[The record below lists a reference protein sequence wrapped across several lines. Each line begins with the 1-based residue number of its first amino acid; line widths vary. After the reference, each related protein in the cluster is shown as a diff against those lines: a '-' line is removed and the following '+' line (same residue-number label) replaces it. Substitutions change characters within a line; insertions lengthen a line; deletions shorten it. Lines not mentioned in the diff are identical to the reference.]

1 MEPNEILK
9 SGGEGFIDRSKVR
22 ILLCDND
29 MKSSV
34 EVYDLLSKCSYQ
46 GIKSFY
52 LFIYLFKLI
61 IVLYIRSILFLS

>member
-46 GIKSFY
+46 GIKS
-52 LFIYLFKLI
+52 LFLAFCCS
-61 IVLYIRSILFLS
+61 LYIYIYCFDELAAN

>member
-34 EVYDLLSKCSYQ
+34 EVYDLLCKCSYQ
-46 GIKSFY
+46 VMYAQDEVAVVVKCLRLGAE
-52 LFIYLFKLI
+52 I
-61 IVLYIRSILFLS
+61 IL